1 MRAQSAS
8 RTAMRV
14 ALRRAAHQLLDNPKV
29 LDDPL
34 ALRILGDAA
43 EDICGNTAQH
53 QNRFGRNLRAFL
65 VARSRYA
72 EDKLVEGLAHGTEQY
87 VILGAGLDTSAY
99 RGIASAS
106 NLRIFEVDHPAT
118 QKWKKER
125 LQNAGIVVPPSVQH
139 VPVDFES
146 QDLAEQ
152 LAAAGFQRDEITFV
166 SWLGVVPYLTRE
178 AATHTFRFLGSFAVG
193 SGVAFDY
200 GVCPSALGFL
210 ERLAL
215 RALSRRVARIG
226 EPFRL
231 FFTPPELDQFL
242 RELGFR
248 RIEQLGSKEINA
260 LYFSNRGDGLRV
272 SGGVGRITGAW
283 T

>member
-1 MRAQSAS
+1 MRAQAAS

-14 ALRRAAHQLLDNPKV
+14 ALRRAAHQILDNPKV

-34 ALRILGDAA
+34 AVRILGDAA
-43 EDICGNTAQH
+43 DDIRGNSVQH

-72 EDKLVEGLAHGTEQY
+72 EDKLAEGLARGTQQY

-99 RGIASAS
+99 RGIASTP
-106 NLRIFEVDHPAT
+106 NLSIFEVDHPAT
-118 QKWKKER
+118 QTWKKER
-125 LQNAGIVVPPSVQH
+125 LQRAGIPVPPSVFH
-139 VPVDFES
+139 VAVDFET
-146 QDLAEQ
+146 QDLAQQ
-152 LAAAGFQRDEITFV
+152 LATAGFQHDKITFV

-178 AATHTFRFLGSFAVG
+178 AATHTFRFLGSFPAG

-200 GVCPSALGFL
+200 GLSPSALGFL

-215 RALSRRVARIG
+215 QALSRRVARAG

-231 FFTPPELDQFL
+231 FFTPAELDQFL
-242 RELGFR
+242 KGLGFR
-248 RIEQLGSKEINA
+248 HIEQLGSKEINA
-260 LYFSNRGDGLRV
+260 LYFSNRGDGLHV
-272 SGGVGRITGAW
+272 SGSVGRITGAW

>member
-14 ALRRAAHQLLDNPKV
+14 ALRRAAHQVLDNPKV

-34 ALRILGDAA
+34 ALRMLGSAA
-43 EDICGNTAQH
+43 DDVRRNATQH

-72 EDKLVEGLAHGTEQY
+72 EDKLAEGLARGTEQY

-99 RGIASAS
+99 RGIANTP

-125 LQNAGIVVPPSVQH
+125 LQQAGIEIPPSVQH
-139 VPVDFES
+139 VPVNFES

-152 LAAAGFQRDEITFV
+152 LAAAGFRRDKITFV
-166 SWLGVVPYLTRE
+166 SCLGVVPYLTRE
-178 AATHTFRFLGSFAVG
+178 AATYTFRFLGSFPHG

-200 GVCPSALGFL
+200 GVSPSALGFL
-210 ERLAL
+210 ERLAF
-215 RALSRRVARIG
+215 RALSRRVARAG

-231 FFTPPELDQFL
+231 FFTPSELDQFL
-242 RELGFR
+242 KELGFR
-248 RIEQLGSKEINA
+248 RIEQFGSKEINA
-260 LYFSNRGDGLRV
+260 LYFSSRSDGLRV

>member
-1 MRAQSAS
+1 
-8 RTAMRV
+8 MRV
-14 ALRRAAHQLLDNPKV
+14 ALRRATHQLLDNPRV

-34 ALRILGDAA
+34 ALSILGDAA
-43 EDICGNTAQH
+43 GDIRANAAQH
-53 QNRFGRNLRAFL
+53 QNRFGRRMRAFL

-72 EDKLVEGLAHGTEQY
+72 EDKLAEGLAHGTQQY
-87 VILGAGLDTSAY
+87 VVLGAGLDTSLY
-99 RGIASAS
+99 RGVA
-106 NLRIFEVDHPAT
+106 NTPYLRIFEVDHPAT

-125 LQNAGIVVPPSVQH
+125 LQQAGIAVPPSVVH
-139 VPVDFES
+139 VPMDFES
-146 QDLAEQ
+146 QDLAQQ
-152 LAAAGFQRDEITFV
+152 LATAGFQRDKITFV

-178 AATHTFRFLGSFAVG
+178 AATQTFRFLGGFAAG

-200 GVCPSALGFL
+200 GVSPSALGFL

-215 RALSRRVARIG
+215 RALSRRVARAG

-231 FFTPPELDQFL
+231 FFTPSELDQFL
-242 RELGFR
+242 MELGFR
-248 RIEQLGSKEINA
+248 RIEQLGSEEINA
-260 LYFSNRGDGLRV
+260 LYFSNRTDGLRV

>member
-1 MRAQSAS
+1 MRAQAAS

-14 ALRRAAHQLLDNPKV
+14 ALRRAAHQILDNPKV

-34 ALRILGDAA
+34 AVRILGDAA
-43 EDICGNTAQH
+43 DDIRGNSAQH

-72 EDKLVEGLAHGTEQY
+72 EDKLSEGLAHGTQQY

-99 RGIASAS
+99 RGLASTP
-106 NLRIFEVDHPAT
+106 NLRIFELDHPAT
-118 QKWKKER
+118 QTWKKEL
-125 LQNAGIVVPPSVQH
+125 LQHAGIAVTPSVSH
-139 VPVDFES
+139 VAVDFES
-146 QDLAEQ
+146 QDLAKQ
-152 LAAAGFQRDEITFV
+152 LAVAGFQRDKITFV

-178 AATHTFRFLGSFAVG
+178 AATRTFRFLGSFPAG

-200 GVCPSALGFL
+200 GVSPSALGFL

-215 RALSRRVARIG
+215 QALSLRVARAG

-231 FFTPPELDQFL
+231 FFTPPELDEFL
-242 RELGFR
+242 KELGFR

-260 LYFSNRGDGLRV
+260 LYFSNRSDGLRV
-272 SGGVGRITGAW
+272 AGSIGRITGAW

>member
-1 MRAQSAS
+1 MKAQSAS

-14 ALRRAAHQLLDNPKV
+14 ALRRAAHQILDNPKV

-43 EDICGNTAQH
+43 DDIRGNAAEH

-65 VARSRYA
+65 VARSRFA
-72 EDKLVEGLAHGTEQY
+72 EDKLAEGLAHGAEQY

-99 RGIASAS
+99 RGVGNTP

-125 LQNAGIVVPPSVQH
+125 LQHAGIAVPPSVQH
-139 VPVDFES
+139 VPVDFET
-146 QDLAEQ
+146 QDLVEQ
-152 LAAAGFQRDEITFV
+152 LAAAGFQRDKITFV

-178 AATHTFRFLGSFAVG
+178 AATHTFRFLGSFAAG

-200 GVCPSALGFL
+200 GVSPSALGFL

-215 RALSRRVARIG
+215 QALARRVARAG

-231 FFTPPELDQFL
+231 FFTPPELDKFL
-242 RELGFR
+242 KELGFR
-248 RIEQLGSKEINA
+248 RIEQLGSNEINA
-260 LYFSNRGDGLRV
+260 LYFSNRSDGLRV
-272 SGGVGRITGAW
+272 SGGVGRIAGAW